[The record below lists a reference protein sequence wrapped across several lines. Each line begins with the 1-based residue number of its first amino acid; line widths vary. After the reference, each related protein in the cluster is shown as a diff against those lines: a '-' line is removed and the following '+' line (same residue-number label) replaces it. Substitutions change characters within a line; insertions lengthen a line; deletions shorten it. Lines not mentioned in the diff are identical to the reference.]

1 MWTPLLSALAP
12 PPTTASRLAALGLG
26 DAPWTTAVFAASIFA
41 VSVALAAIVGLVV
54 FPLVLRATDWT
65 DTDLDGKLVLA
76 IRKPIVLGIVL
87 LGGFLAFAVPLDLTA
102 GEQKVINTVTAAL
115 AIALGVA
122 ATSSVIS
129 RTLDWYVETA
139 ETRGKFR
146 LDPQLQPLVRRVST
160 GIVYGLGGLL
170 VLDQLNINISPLIAG
185 LGLGGLALGLAI
197 QPTLSNLFAGT
208 YVMTEGAVSPGDY
221 VELEGGV
228 AGYVIDVG
236 WRSVRIRT
244 WGNNLVVVPNSRFAE
259 NILTNYQRPIPAVN
273 VYLECGVS
281 YDSDLF
287 TVERVSKEVMDEVM
301 EANPQDAVPDYGAWF
316 GFDSFGDSNVNFWLF
331 MQSRDRLASFRL
343 RTELIQR
350 LHRRLNDEGI
360 VINYPVR
367 TIQLPKELE
376 LDGLAGGMAG
386 LAGAREE
393 QPRVSPS
400 RGLGARPDA
409 DELGPQAPDGG
420 PE

>member
-12 PPTTASRLAALGLG
+12 QPTTASRLAVFGLG
-26 DAPWTTAVFAASIFA
+26 DAPWADAVFSASIFAASI
-41 VSVALAAIVGLVV
+41 VIAAIVGLVA

-65 DTDLDGKLVLA
+65 TTDLDGKLALA

-87 LGGFLAFAVPLDLTA
+87 LGGFLAFSIPLDLTA
-102 GEQKVINTVTAAL
+102 GEQKAVNTVTVAL
-115 AIALGVA
+115 AIVLGVG
-122 ATSSVIS
+122 ATSSIIS

-139 ETRGKFR
+139 DTRGKFR
-146 LDPQLQPLVRRVST
+146 LDPQLQPLVRRVSAAV
-160 GIVYGLGGLL
+160 VYGLGGLL
-170 VLDQLNINISPLIAG
+170 VLDQFNINISPLIAG
-185 LGLGGLALGLAI
+185 LGLSGLAVALAI

-221 VELEGGV
+221 IELEGGI

-281 YDSDLF
+281 YDSDLV
-287 TVERVSKEVMDEVM
+287 TVERVSREVMDEVM
-301 EANPQDAVPDYGAWF
+301 AAKPEDSVPEYGGWF
-316 GFDSFGDSNVNFWLF
+316 GYDSFGDSNVNFWLF

-343 RTELIQR
+343 RTELMQR

-376 LDGLAGGMAG
+376 LQGLADAK
-386 LAGAREE
+386 EKQQ
-393 QPRVSPS
+393 QPRAPAS

-409 DELGPQAPDGG
+409 DEPGPQVPDGG

>member
-12 PPTTASRLAALGLG
+12 QPSTASRLAVLGLG
-26 DAPWTTAVFAASIFA
+26 DAPWADAVFAATIFA
-41 VSVALAAIVGLVV
+41 GSIVIALIVGVVV

-65 DTDLDGKLVLA
+65 ATDLDGKLALA
-76 IRKPIVLGIVL
+76 IRKPVVLGVVL
-87 LGGFLAFAVPLDLTA
+87 LGGFLAFSIPLDLTA
-102 GEQKVINTVTAAL
+102 GEQRVVNTVTAAL
-115 AIALGVA
+115 AIVLGVA

-139 ETRGKFR
+139 DTRGKFR
-146 LDPQLQPLVRRVST
+146 LDPQLQPLVRRVSAA
-160 GIVYGLGGLL
+160 IVYGLGGLL
-170 VLDQLNINISPLIAG
+170 VLDQFNINISPLIAG
-185 LGLGGLALGLAI
+185 LGLSGLAVALAI

-221 VELEGGV
+221 IELEGGI

-281 YDSDLF
+281 YDSDLV

-301 EANPQDAVPDYGAWF
+301 AANPEDAVPEYGGWF
-316 GFDSFGDSNVNFWLF
+316 GYDSFGDSNVNFWLF

-343 RTELIQR
+343 RTELMQR

-376 LDGLAGGMAG
+376 LEG
-386 LAGAREE
+386 LAGAKDKRQ
-393 QPRVSPS
+393 QPGAPPR

-409 DELGPQAPDGG
+409 DDPGPQMPDGG

>member
-1 MWTPLLSALAP
+1 MWAPILSALAP
-12 PPTTASRLAALGLG
+12 QPTTASRLAVLGLG
-26 DAPWTTAVFAASIFA
+26 DAPWADAVFAATIFA
-41 VSVALAAIVGLVV
+41 GSIVIAVIVGVVV

-65 DTDLDGKLVLA
+65 ATDLDGKLALA
-76 IRKPIVLGIVL
+76 IRKPIVLGVVL
-87 LGGFLAFAVPLDLTA
+87 LGGFLAFSIPLDLTA
-102 GEQKVINTVTAAL
+102 GEQRVVNTVTAAL
-115 AIALGVA
+115 AIILGVA

-139 ETRGKFR
+139 DTRGKFR
-146 LDPQLQPLVRRVST
+146 LDPQLQPLVRRVSAA
-160 GIVYGLGGLL
+160 IVYGLGGLL
-170 VLDQLNINISPLIAG
+170 VLDQFNINISPLIAG
-185 LGLGGLALGLAI
+185 LGLSGLAVALAI

-221 VELEGGV
+221 IELEGGI

-281 YDSDLF
+281 YDSDLV

-301 EANPQDAVPDYGAWF
+301 AANPEDSVPEYGGWF
-316 GFDSFGDSNVNFWLF
+316 GYDSFGDSNVNFWLF

-343 RTELIQR
+343 RTELMQR

-376 LDGLAGGMAG
+376 LEG
-386 LAGAREE
+386 LAGAKDKRQ
-393 QPRVSPS
+393 QPGAPPG

-409 DELGPQAPDGG
+409 DDPGPQMPDGG

>member
-1 MWTPLLSALAP
+1 MWAVL
-12 PPTTASRLAALGLG
+12 LAASIPERAASSHLTVFGLRE
-26 DAPWTTAVFAASIFA
+26 APWVDATVAACIFAASI
-41 VSVALAAIVGLVV
+41 ALAAIVGLVV
-54 FPLVLRATDWT
+54 YPLALRLTDWT
-65 DTDLDGKLVLA
+65 STELDGKLALA
-76 IRKPIVLGIVL
+76 LRKPVVLGIVV
-87 LGGFLAFAVPLDLTA
+87 LGGFLAFSIPLDLTA
-102 GEQKVINTVTAAL
+102 GEQKAVNTVTAAL
-115 AIALGVA
+115 AIVLGVV

-129 RTLDWYVETA
+129 RTLSWYVETA
-139 ETRGKFR
+139 ESRARFR
-146 LDPQLQPLVRRVST
+146 LDPQLQPLLRRAAT
-160 GIVYGLGGLL
+160 ALVYGLGGLL
-170 VLDQLNINISPLIAG
+170 VLDQFNINISPLIAG
-185 LGLGGLALGLAI
+185 LGLSGLAVALAI

-221 VELEGGV
+221 IELEGGI
-228 AGYVIDVG
+228 AGYVMDVG

-244 WGNNLVVVPNSRFAE
+244 WGNNMVVVPNSRFAE

-301 EANPQDAVPDYGAWF
+301 EANPQDAVPEYGGWF
-316 GFDSFGDSNVNFWLF
+316 GFDTFGDSNVNFWLF

-350 LHRRLNDEGI
+350 LHWRLNEEGI

-367 TIQLPKELE
+367 TIQLPKELD
-376 LDGLAGGMAG
+376 LHGLINGG
-386 LAGAREE
+386 EE
-393 QPRVSPS
+393 QPGAPPV

-409 DELGPQAPDGG
+409 DDPGPQTPDAG